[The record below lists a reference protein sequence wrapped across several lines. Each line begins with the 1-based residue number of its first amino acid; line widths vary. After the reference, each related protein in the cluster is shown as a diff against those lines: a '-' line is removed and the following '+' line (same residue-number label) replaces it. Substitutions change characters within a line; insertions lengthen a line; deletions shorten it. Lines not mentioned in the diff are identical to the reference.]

1 MLRPSLSD
9 EQRIAWLRLARSERI
24 GAVTFHN
31 FINRFGS
38 AQAALDALP
47 DIMNRHK
54 TNAGTRIYSRNE
66 AERELEEAARHGIS
80 YIAVGESG
88 YPSLLRE
95 TEGNPPFILVQGKTD
110 FDALPHVA
118 IVGSRN
124 ASIAGQKMAATL
136 AGELSDA
143 GHVVVSGL
151 ARGIDST
158 AHKSSLKTGTVAVI
172 AGGHLRLYP
181 PENIPL
187 ATSIIDNGGSIVT
200 EMPPNFEPR
209 GKDFPRRNRI
219 ISGLSLG
226 IVIVE
231 AARRSGSLITARLAG
246 EQNRQVFAVPGSPL
260 DPRADGTNN
269 LIREGATLIRS
280 AEDIINDLRP
290 MRTFEDSG
298 AIDGQEPFRLEA
310 DSADEF
316 LMDMVPEEVIDIV
329 LNGLSQSPVHQDD
342 IIRITELSA
351 AGVISSLCEL
361 EVSGRIERLE
371 GNTFILAT

>member
-1 MLRPSLSD
+1 MLRPSLSA
-9 EQRIAWLRLARSERI
+9 EQRIAWLRLARSERV
-24 GAVTFHN
+24 GPVTFQN

-47 DIMNRHK
+47 DIIGKNK
-54 TNAGTRIYSRNE
+54 TKTGARICSIEE
-66 AERELEEAARHGIS
+66 AERELEEASRHNIH
-80 YIAVGESG
+80 YIALGEPG

-95 TEGNPPFILVQGKTD
+95 TEGSPPFILVQGKLD
-110 FDALPHVA
+110 FDSHPHVA

-136 AGELSDA
+136 AKELA
-143 GHVVVSGL
+143 EEGHVVVSGL
-151 ARGIDST
+151 ARGIDAA

-187 ATSIIDNGGSIVT
+187 AARIIDNGGSIIS

-209 GKDFPRRNRI
+209 GQDFPRRNRI

-226 IVIVE
+226 VVVIE

-269 LIREGATLIRS
+269 LIREGATLVRS

-290 MRTFEDSG
+290 MRTFDAG
-298 AIDGQEPFRLEA
+298 DGFEGQQPFRLEMA
-310 DSADEF
+310 DDDGFEI
-316 LMDMVPEEVIDIV
+316 DIVPEEVIDIV
-329 LNGLSQSPVHQDD
+329 LNGLSGSPVHQDD
-342 IIRITELSA
+342 IIRFTGLPA
-351 AGVISSLCEL
+351 AGVLSSLCEL

-371 GNTFILAT
+371 GNTFILPS

>member
-31 FINRFGS
+31 FINRYGS

-47 DIMNRHK
+47 DIMNRNK
-54 TNAGTRIYSRNE
+54 SKAGARICSRNE
-66 AERELEEAARHGIS
+66 AEHELEEAARHGIS
-80 YIAVGESG
+80 YVAVGEAE
-88 YPSLLRE
+88 YPCLLRE
-95 TEGNPPFILVQGKTD
+95 TEGNPPFILVQGKTN

-124 ASIAGQKMAATL
+124 ASIAGQKMASTL

-151 ARGIDST
+151 ARGIDSA
-158 AHKSSLKTGTVAVI
+158 AHKASLKTGTVAVI

-181 PENIPL
+181 PENISL

-226 IVIVE
+226 VVIVE

-246 EQNRQVFAVPGSPL
+246 EQNRQIFAVPGSPL

-298 AIDGQEPFRLEA
+298 ATDGQEPFRLEA
-310 DSADEF
+310 GNDDEF
-316 LMDMVPEEVIDIV
+316 SVDIVPEEVIDIV

-371 GNTFILAT
+371 GNTFILSP